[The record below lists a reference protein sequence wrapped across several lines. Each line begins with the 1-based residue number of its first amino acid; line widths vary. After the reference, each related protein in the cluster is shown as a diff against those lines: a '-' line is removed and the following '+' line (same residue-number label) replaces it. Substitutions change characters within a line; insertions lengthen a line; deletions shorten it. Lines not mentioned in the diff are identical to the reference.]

1 MDCYFQCSLESVNV
15 ELEGDYNRYKD
26 HNLNEV
32 ALLHRPNIDLEHEL
46 VRTDKVNCSIFIKP
60 VRAFIVID
68 VGEFGFCQDLEGS
81 WTFHKVSAWVNIW
94 ILIVF
99 HDSVHHFCVKQLKC
113 I

>member
-1 MDCYFQCSLESVNV
+1 
-15 ELEGDYNRYKD
+15 
-26 HNLNEV
+26 
-32 ALLHRPNIDLEHEL
+32 
-46 VRTDKVNCSIFIKP
+46 

-94 ILIVF
+94 IPIVF